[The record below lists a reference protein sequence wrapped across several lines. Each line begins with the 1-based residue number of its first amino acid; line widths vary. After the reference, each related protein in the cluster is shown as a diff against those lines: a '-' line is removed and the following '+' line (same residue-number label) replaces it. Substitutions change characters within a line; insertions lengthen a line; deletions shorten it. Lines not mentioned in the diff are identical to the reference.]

1 MIRRFILA
9 AAMAAALLASAPD
22 GRRWWSHVQY
32 LADDKLEGRDTGS
45 AGHRKAAAYVA
56 GEFERA
62 GLKPAGTDGY
72 IQPVRFH
79 TRRLKEIESSLTL
92 VRNGR
97 SQAVRL
103 PADFRF
109 TGSEV
114 YVRRDPATGDVIL
127 SRRPDSW
134 QDFFDLT
141 GTLDIPEDFLS
152 HRRDTPPQK
161 RKLF

>member
-1 MIRRFILA
+1 LETISIPQTA
-9 AAMAAALLASAPD
+9 
-22 GRRWWSHVQY
+22 
-32 LADDKLEGRDTGS
+32 KL
-45 AGHRKAAAYVA
+45 
-56 GEFERA
+56 F
-62 GLKPAGTDGY
+62 
-72 IQPVRFH
+72 
-79 TRRLKEIESSLTL
+79 
-92 VRNGR
+92 RNGR

-109 TGSEV
+109 AGSEV

-141 GTLDIPEDFLS
+141 GTLDVPEDFLS
-152 HRRDTPPQK
+152 SRRDTPPQK

>member
-1 MIRRFILA
+1 
-9 AAMAAALLASAPD
+9 MAHTA
-22 GRRWWSHVQY
+22 
-32 LADDKLEGRDTGS
+32 KL
-45 AGHRKAAAYVA
+45 
-56 GEFERA
+56 F
-62 GLKPAGTDGY
+62 
-72 IQPVRFH
+72 
-79 TRRLKEIESSLTL
+79 
-92 VRNGR
+92 RNGR

-141 GTLDIPEDFLS
+141 GRLDFPDDFLS
-152 HRRDTPPQK
+152 NRRDRPPQK